1 MHFNGDRAFAVPYRL
16 LEFAGVM
23 VNILIVE
30 DELPISNLIRVNLT
44 EGGYC
49 CNVANDGMQ
58 AADMI
63 EQNRYDLILLDVM
76 LPKVNGYELM
86 EYIGPT
92 ETPVIFIT
100 AKNDVA
106 DRVKGLHLGA
116 DDYIVKPFEIVELLA
131 RVEAVLRRY
140 HKGESKLSIGD
151 VEVDTQSRSV
161 KKNGKQIDLTMK
173 EYELLLLF
181 IRNKNIALFRETI
194 FERVWQSDYL
204 GDTRTVDLHVQRL
217 RKKLGWEK
225 MIVAV
230 YKVGYRLE
238 C

>member
-1 MHFNGDRAFAVPYRL
+1 MIH
-16 LEFAGVM
+16 
-23 VNILIVE
+23 ILVVE
-30 DELPISNLIRVNLT
+30 DELPISNLISMNLK
-44 EGGYC
+44 ENGYC
-49 CNVANDGMQ
+49 CDVANDGMQ
-58 AADMI
+58 AADLI
-63 EQNRYDLILLDVM
+63 EENTYDLILLDIM
-76 LPKVNGYELM
+76 LPHVNGYELM
-86 EYIGPT
+86 EYIRPLNV
-92 ETPVIFIT
+92 PVIFIT

-140 HKGESKLSIGD
+140 NKGESKISVAD
-151 VEVDTQSRSV
+151 VEINTQSRSV
-161 KKNGKQIDLTMK
+161 KKNGRQIDLTMK

-194 FERVWQSDYL
+194 FERVWQSEYL

-225 MIVAV
+225 LIVAV

-238 C
+238 V

>member
-1 MHFNGDRAFAVPYRL
+1 
-16 LEFAGVM
+16 
-23 VNILIVE
+23 
-30 DELPISNLIRVNLT
+30 
-44 EGGYC
+44 
-49 CNVANDGMQ
+49 
-58 AADMI
+58 
-63 EQNRYDLILLDVM
+63 
-76 LPKVNGYELM
+76 M
-86 EYIGPT
+86 EYVRPT
-92 ETPVIFIT
+92 GTPVIFIT

-140 HKGESKLSIGD
+140 HKSDNNIEAGD
-151 VEVDTQSRSV
+151 VKIDTRSRCV
-161 KKNGKQIDLTMK
+161 MKNGRQVDLTMK

-181 IRNKNIALFRETI
+181 VRNKNIALFRETI
-194 FERVWQSDYL
+194 FERVWQSEYL

-225 MIVAV
+225 TIVAV

-238 C
+238 L